1 MRTLRIM
8 HDPATTIERILGPN
22 GTLERMSGFAYR
34 AQQHAMAGT
43 VLDALEDNQHLL
55 CEAPTGVGKTL
66 AYLIPAITFALKN
79 ERKAIVSTHTKNL
92 QEQILFKDIP
102 LCRELLGV
110 EFSAVLLKGRRNY
123 LCTTRLDAAL
133 ATRGALFP
141 PEEADEFNRIAV
153 WAESTPDGDLSGL
166 GFIPSPAVW
175 NTVCSEPGVCTSQ
188 ACGTRC
194 HFQRAKERARKAN
207 LLIVNHSLFF
217 SLLPY
222 LRTEDQFLF
231 PGDFVIF
238 DEAHTL
244 EAVAA
249 EGLGRRL
256 SRRGLVATIHRLYNP
271 RTKRGLLSDAKR
283 QVKTAFKGM
292 EELIDTFF
300 DTIARSL
307 PPASGGRGTAARD
320 AIQVRVKSPGLVADV
335 LSIPLAALI
344 ESLAHAE
351 SGIDDAARAR
361 EIAAARVSLEEDLR
375 TLEDFL
381 TFGSDRHAYWVEV
394 RKPPQDNVTLCMV
407 PFHVGPSLEEHLF
420 GPHGPV
426 ILTSATL
433 SVDGDMRYV
442 QERLGA
448 SAARTT
454 LLDSPF
460 DLYRQMRIWIAED
473 MPEPDSPDYARE
485 LPLALLAFIRRTQ
498 GKALVLFTSA
508 AAMQAAAREVESDLA
523 ADGIRLLIQGSEY
536 TRHDLLDEFKR
547 DIHSVLFGL
556 DSFWMG
562 VDVPGEAL
570 EHVIITRLPFSVPT
584 HPLIEARLEDV
595 ERRGERAFF
604 AYSLPEAALKL
615 RQGAGRLIR
624 SVHDRGVVSI
634 LDSRILRRGYGRML
648 LDSLPRCP
656 VDLVGR
662 SGDTRPL
669 ERDL

>member
-1 MRTLRIM
+1 MR
-8 HDPATTIERILGPN
+8 DPAASIDTILGQD
-22 GTLERMSGFAYR
+22 GTLEQISGFAHR
-34 AQQHAMAGT
+34 PQQHAMAHA
-43 VLDALEDNQHLL
+43 VLEALSEHHHLFV
-55 CEAPTGVGKTL
+55 EAPTGVGKTL
-66 AYLIPAITFALKN
+66 AYLMPSITFALQN
-79 ERKAIVSTHTKNL
+79 ERKAIISTHTKNL
-92 QEQILFKDIP
+92 QEQLLYKDIP
-102 LCRELLGV
+102 LCRQLLDA

-133 ATRGALFP
+133 ASRGSMFP
-141 PEEADEFNRIAV
+141 PEESDELNRIAV
-153 WAESTPDGDLSGL
+153 WAEGTPDGDVSGL
-166 GFIPSPAVW
+166 GFIPSAAVW
-175 NTVCSEPGVCTSQ
+175 NAVCSEPGVCTSQ
-188 ACGTRC
+188 ACGGRC
-194 HFQRAKERARKAN
+194 FFQRAKERARKAH

-222 LRTEDQFLF
+222 LRTDDQFLF
-231 PGDFVIF
+231 PGDFVVF

-256 SRRGLVATIHRLYNP
+256 SRRGVIATLHRLYNP
-271 RTKRGLLSDAKR
+271 RSKRGLLSDAKR
-283 QVKTAFKGM
+283 QVKTSFKGM
-292 EELIDTFF
+292 EELVDAFF
-300 DTIARSL
+300 DTIAHSL
-307 PPASGGRGTAARD
+307 PPATGPRGAAARD
-320 AIQVRVKSPGLVADV
+320 ALQVRIKSPGLVADV
-335 LSIPLAALI
+335 LSMPLNDLVQTIAGV
-344 ESLAHAE
+344 ESSL
-351 SGIDDAARAR
+351 DDANRAR
-361 EIAAARVSLEEDLR
+361 EVAAARESLEEDLR

-381 TFGSDRHAYWVEV
+381 TFASDRHAYWVEV
-394 RKPPQDNVTLCMV
+394 RRPPQDNVTLCMV
-407 PFHVGPSLEEHLF
+407 PFHVGPSLEDQLF

-442 QERLGA
+442 QERLGGA
-448 SAARTT
+448 SAHT
-454 LLDSPF
+454 LTLDSPF

-473 MPEPDSPDYARE
+473 MPEPDSPDYAKE
-485 LPLALLAFIRRTQ
+485 LPPTLLSFIRRSQ

-508 AAMQAAAREVESDLA
+508 ASMQAAAREVAEDLA
-523 ADGIRLLIQGSEY
+523 DDGIRLLVQGAEIS
-536 TRHDLLDEFKR
+536 RHDLLDAFKR

-595 ERRGERAFF
+595 ESRGERPFF

-624 SVHDRGVVSI
+624 SVQDRGVVSI
-634 LDSRILRRGYGRML
+634 LDSRILRRGYGKML

-656 VDLVGR
+656 VDLISR
-662 SGDTRPL
+662 TGDTRPL
-669 ERDL
+669 ERDI